1 MLAQRRRLPRDWFF
15 APTLLTDV
23 RNSMS
28 VAREEAFGPVFTMIT
43 YDDMDDAVAIRCR
56 DPDRAMQ
63 RPDTPDERDSR
74 TLDRRMPTRAP
85 GPNPHLEPGPPA
97 PDPAPVRNPP

>member
-28 VAREEAFGPVFTMIT
+28 VAREEVFGPVFTEAPWWRV
-43 YDDMDDAVAIRCR
+43 YGCFPGGQGVAGSCK
-56 DPDRAMQ
+56 
-63 RPDTPDERDSR
+63 DSG
-74 TLDRRMPTRAP
+74 A
-85 GPNPHLEPGPPA
+85 
-97 PDPAPVRNPP
+97 